1 MSRNFLTL
9 LDRSPN
15 ELINLIEE
23 AIKLK
28 KKRNKGIFSSALKDK
43 SIAMIFEKSS
53 TRTRISFEV
62 GIKELGAYPLFLSA
76 ADIQIKRGE
85 SISDTAKVLSRYVDM
100 IMIRTSEHAK
110 IIDLVENSTIPVING
125 LTDDYHPCQILADIM
140 TIYEKLDKIK
150 GVKVAFIG
158 DGNNV
163 ANSWMNGAAQLGM
176 NLSVASPDGYTV
188 NQDIYNKAVA
198 IAKQNGSEIMLT
210 TDPYEAVRD
219 ADIIYTDVWASMGME
234 SEQAKRVKDFEGFIV
249 DNKLMEAT
257 GRESYFMHCLPA
269 HRGEEVTAEVIDGKN
284 SIVFDE
290 AENRLHI
297 QKAIMLDCFEV

>member
-9 LDRSPN
+9 LDRSPS
-15 ELINLIEE
+15 ELINLIEK

-28 KKRNKGIFSSALKDK
+28 KTRSNCIFMTSLKDK

-62 GIKELGAYPLFLSA
+62 GIKELGAYPLFLSS

-140 TIYEKLDKIK
+140 TIYEKTGKIK
-150 GVKVAFIG
+150 GVKVAYIG

-176 NLSVASPDGYTV
+176 KLSIASPKEYTV
-188 NQDIYNKAVA
+188 NQDIYKKAVG
-198 IAKQNGSEIMLT
+198 IAKENGSEILLT
-210 TDPYEAVRD
+210 TDPYEAVKD

-234 SEQAKRVKDFEGFIV
+234 SEQTKRLKDFEGFIV
-249 DNKLMEAT
+249 DSKLMNST
-257 GRESYFMHCLPA
+257 GRETYFMHCLPA
-269 HRGEEVTAEVIDGKN
+269 HRGEEVTADVIDGKK

>member
-9 LDRSPN
+9 LDRSPS

-28 KKRNKGIFSSALKDK
+28 KKRSKSIFTTPLRDK

-62 GIKELGAYPLFLSA
+62 GIKELGAYPLFLSS

-140 TIYEKLDKIK
+140 TIYEKLGKIK

-176 NLSVASPDGYTV
+176 KLSIASPKEYTV
-188 NQDIYNKAVA
+188 NQDIYKKAVE
-198 IAKQNGSEIMLT
+198 IAKQNGGEITLT
-210 TDPYEAVRD
+210 TDPYEAVKD

-249 DNKLMEAT
+249 DSKLMKST
-257 GRESYFMHCLPA
+257 GRETFFMHCLPA

>member
-9 LDRSPN
+9 LDRTPS

-28 KKRNKGIFSSALKDK
+28 KKRSKGIFNTTLKDK

-62 GIKELGAYPLFLSA
+62 GIKELGAYPLFLSST
-76 ADIQIKRGE
+76 DIQLKRGE

-100 IMIRTSEHAK
+100 IMIRTSEHSK

-140 TIYEKLDKIK
+140 TIYEKLGKIK
-150 GVKVAFIG
+150 DVKVAFIG

-176 NLSVASPDGYTV
+176 KLSIASPKEYTV
-188 NQDIYNKAVA
+188 NQNIYKKAVD
-198 IAKQNGSEIMLT
+198 IAKQNGGEILLT
-210 TDPYEAVRD
+210 TDPYEAVKD

-234 SEQAKRVKDFEGFIV
+234 SEQDKRVKDFEGFIV
-249 DNKLMEAT
+249 DSKLMKST
-257 GRESYFMHCLPA
+257 GRETYFMHCLPA